1 LHGRQGGRGK
11 QRELSFCHVLWV
23 PGKFARKC
31 ETPAINEQALGR
43 IVAGLKRERGFI
55 SAPTQLESAAV
66 HGVFRRSFQTGR
78 LNQWRGTFAH
88 QMLVGAGGVD
98 GSGGPGIGN
107 SSGRSPG
114 NSSGCG
120 GSPGSC
126 TGGGIS
132 GRGFPGGSSRGG
144 SVGCPGWIGGS
155 SGGSI
160 GIVLL
165 LPKS

>member
-1 LHGRQGGRGK
+1 LG
-11 QRELSFCHVLWV
+11 

-31 ETPAINEQALGR
+31 ETPTINEQALGR

-55 SAPTQLESAAV
+55 SPPTQLESAAV
-66 HGVFRRSFQTGR
+66 HGVFRTSFQIGS
-78 LNQWRGTFAH
+78 LNQSRGPLTL
-88 QMLVGAGGVD
+88 QMLVGIGGVV

-114 NSSGCG
+114 NSSGRG

-132 GRGFPGGSSRGG
+132 GLGFPGGSSCGG
-144 SVGCPGWIGGS
+144 SVGCPGFIGGS
-155 SGGSI
+155 SGGSM
-160 GIVLL
+160 GIASL
-165 LPKS
+165 S